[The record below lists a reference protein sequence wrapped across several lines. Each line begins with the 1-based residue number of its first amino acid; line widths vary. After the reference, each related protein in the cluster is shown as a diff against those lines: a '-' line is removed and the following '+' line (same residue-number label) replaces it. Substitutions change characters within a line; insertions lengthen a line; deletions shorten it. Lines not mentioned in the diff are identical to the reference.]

1 VSSCCRWCPGFNGG
15 GGGVGAG
22 GGRTVDTALA
32 PELPG
37 VPGALGCSDRAGRRL
52 GEEGRPGVEGMGT
65 LGTSAPLSRSGNRRG
80 PRGPDSRRENARGH
94 RTSSTGTQGG
104 GAAVPGGRARRGC
117 LPSSDLRPRC
127 RSGRGLK
134 LGPGRSRWP
143 GWWEFLGLPRW
154 GFWVGLALV
163 RAVSQRR
170 AGGLAAWLV
179 GWSRDFLPTQGLRQ
193 PHPPPSILGP
203 AGPWRWPRRTSGAP
217 VDGRV

>member
-1 VSSCCRWCPGFNGG
+1 LLPVVAGLNGG
-15 GGGVGAG
+15 GGG
-22 GGRTVDTALA
+22 GGRTVGTALD

-37 VPGALGCSDRAGRRL
+37 VPGALGCSDR
-52 GEEGRPGVEGMGT
+52 GT

-80 PRGPDSRRENARGH
+80 PRGPDSCRENARGH
-94 RTSSTGTQGG
+94 RTSSTGTQGE
-104 GAAVPGGRARRGC
+104 GAAVPGGRARRDC

-143 GWWEFLGLPRW
+143 GRWEFLGLPRW
-154 GFWVGLALV
+154 GFWVGLALA

-179 GWSRDFLPTQGLRQ
+179 GWGLGFLPMQGLRQ
-193 PHPPPSILGP
+193 LHPPPSIPGP
-203 AGPWRWPRRTSGAP
+203 AGGPWRWPRRTSGAP
-217 VDGRV
+217 VGRRV